1 MAART
6 TVPKVA
12 IACQGGGSHAAFA
25 AGVLQR
31 LFSDELFKR
40 FELVGLSGT
49 SGGAMCSALAWAG
62 LLIDGPADSVRRL
75 GAFWRDLEARN
86 GPDIVANALG
96 VWYTRLPVNADISPY
111 LYPPLA
117 EERLRALLGKHLP
130 FDALPSDPARRARP
144 TLLIGA
150 TDVQSGDRV
159 IFAGEHLNQD
169 QLVASAAVPPL
180 YRAIEASGR
189 WCWDGLF
196 SSNPPVREFTDFNL
210 DARPDEIW
218 VVQIN
223 PQRRKELPESPNEII
238 DRRNELSGNLALGQ
252 ELYFATRINA
262 LLAQDKKLA
271 SRYKSIKIRL
281 VPMHLDARDYPG
293 PLDYASKFDRNPAL
307 IHALL
312 RKGRER
318 AEWFFDA
325 RSDWPREDTAPHRS
339 IYATQPIA
347 VSIKNS

>member
-1 MAART
+1 MAI
-6 TVPKVA
+6 PKVA

-31 LFSDELFKR
+31 LFSPEMFGR

-49 SGGAMCSALAWAG
+49 SGGAMCSAIAWAG
-62 LLIDGPADSVRRL
+62 LLLNGPSDSIKRL
-75 GAFWRDLEARN
+75 TAFWRDLEARD
-86 GPDIVANALG
+86 GPDIVANAVG
-96 VWYTRLPVNADISPY
+96 VWATRLPVSAEISPY
-111 LYPPLA
+111 LYPPIA
-117 EERLRALLGKHLP
+117 EDRLRQLLDEHLP
-130 FDALPSDPARRARP
+130 FAALPTEPSQRAKP

-180 YRAIEASGR
+180 YRAVQASGR
-189 WCWDGLF
+189 MCWDGLF
-196 SSNPPVREFTDFNL
+196 SSNPPVREFTDFDL
-210 DARPDEIW
+210 DRRPDEIW

-223 PQRRKELPESPNEII
+223 PQRRRELPESSNEII

-252 ELYFATRINA
+252 ELYFTTRINA
-262 LLAQDKKLA
+262 LIEEDESLAA
-271 SRYKSIKIRL
+271 RYKPIKIR
-281 VPMHLDARDYPG
+281 VVQMHLEARDYPG

-325 RSDWPREDTAPHRS
+325 RSDWPRDGTAPHRS
-339 IYATQPIA
+339 VYATRPIA
-347 VSIKNS
+347 VSRGD

>member
-1 MAART
+1 MAAKS

-31 LFSDELFKR
+31 LLSPELFGR

-49 SGGAMCSALAWAG
+49 SGGAMCSAIAWAG
-62 LLIDGPADSVRRL
+62 LLIDGPADAIRRL
-75 GAFWRDLEARN
+75 GAFWRDLEARD

-96 VWYTRLPVNADISPY
+96 VWYTRLPVNAEISPY
-111 LYPPLA
+111 LYPPIAEDRVRELLA
-117 EERLRALLGKHLP
+117 KHLP
-130 FDALPSDPARRARP
+130 FDALPADPARRAKP
-144 TLLIGA
+144 ALLIGA

-180 YRAIEASGR
+180 YRLVEASGR
-189 WCWDGLF
+189 LCWDGLF
-196 SSNPPVREFTDFNL
+196 SSNPPVREFTDFIL
-210 DARPDEIW
+210 DMRPDEIW

-223 PQRRKELPESPNEII
+223 PQRRRELPETSNEII

-252 ELYFATRINA
+252 ELYFTTRINA
-262 LLAQDKKLA
+262 LLEQDQTLS

-281 VPMHLDARDYPG
+281 VQMQLDAKDYPG

-325 RSDWPREDTAPHRS
+325 RSDWPRADTAPHRS
-339 IYATQPIA
+339 IYATQPMA
-347 VSIKNS
+347 VSMKS